1 MSTSRKSE
9 LRVLELIS
17 TPMRFNG
24 QTLFP
29 LRIAKHMERVH
40 TDFLTYYVGD
50 ERIREEATAIGAK
63 IHVAPSRMKNP
74 IGYIRFVSELI
85 RREAYSVVHCHGNS
99 CTLAID
105 LLAAKLGG
113 AKVRIAHSHNSQ
125 CRFALL
131 HKLLRP
137 LFNHLYTHAMACGD
151 EAGRW
156 LYGKKPFTVIRNA
169 IDTRAFSFN
178 ADVRASLRKEFDCEE
193 STVVGCV
200 ANFTEAKNHA
210 FLLRAFADAHSRN
223 PDLCLVLVGDG
234 PLRESMQQLAREL
247 NIADSV
253 HFLGLRTDVPRLLQ
267 MMDVMTLPSLFEG
280 FPTVA
285 LEWQCSGLPVL
296 LADTIT
302 SDCAFTRSVRFL
314 PLDKDAW
321 VSAMLDATTADR
333 AAASR
338 SGTVALAQA
347 GYDLSTAAR
356 ELEDDYFR
364 FAHKS

>member
-29 LRIAKHMERVH
+29 LRITKHMKRIH
-40 TDFLTYYVGD
+40 ADFLTYYVGD
-50 ERIREEATAIGAK
+50 ERIREEAEAIGGT

-74 IGYIRFVSELI
+74 LGYIRFVSRLI
-85 RREAYSVVHCHGNS
+85 RREGYSIVHCHGNS

-105 LLAAKLGG
+105 LLAAKLGR

-125 CRFALL
+125 CKFALL

-169 IDTRAFSFN
+169 IDTRAFAFD
-178 ADVRASLRKEFDCEE
+178 AEMRESLRTEFGCANR
-193 STVVGCV
+193 TVIGSV
-200 ANFTEAKNHA
+200 ANFTEVKNHA
-210 FLLRAFADAHSRN
+210 FLLRAFAEAHRRN
-223 PDLCLVLVGDG
+223 SDLLLMLVGDG
-234 PLRESMQQLAREL
+234 PLRENMEQLAREL
-247 NIADSV
+247 GISDSV
-253 HFLGLRTDVPRLLQ
+253 RFLGLRADVAQLIQ

-285 LEWQCSGLPVL
+285 LEWQCAGLPVL

-302 SDCAFTRSVRFL
+302 TDCAFTRDVQFL
-314 PLDKDAW
+314 PLNEDAW
-321 VSAMLDATTADR
+321 TSAMLGTSPVDR

-338 SGTVALAQA
+338 SGMVALTQA
-347 GYDLSTAAR
+347 GFDLSAAAKS
-356 ELEDDYFR
+356 LEEDYFR
-364 FAHKS
+364 FIQ